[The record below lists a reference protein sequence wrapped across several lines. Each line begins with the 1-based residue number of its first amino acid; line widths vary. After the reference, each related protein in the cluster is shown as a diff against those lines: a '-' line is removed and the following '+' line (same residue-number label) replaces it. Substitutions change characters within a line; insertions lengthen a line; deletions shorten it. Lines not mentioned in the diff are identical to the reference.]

1 MLILTPQADSYAI
14 CKLGSN
20 DPIPLW
26 AFHGSLCSVTRT
38 LDEMSIV
45 CREASVPDDVEREGR
60 WRCLKVEGPLDLSV
74 TGILASLVTPLSHA
88 GISIFALSTYQ
99 TDYLLVKAE
108 ALDHAIEVLRAA
120 GHEVR

>member
-1 MLILTPQADSYAI
+1 MLILTLQADSYAI
-14 CKLGSN
+14 CKLASN

-26 AFHGSLCSVTRT
+26 AFTGSLCSVTRT
-38 LDEMSIV
+38 LDELSIV

-74 TGILASLVTPLSHA
+74 TGILASLVTPLSEA
-88 GISIFALSTYQ
+88 GISIFSLSTYQ
-99 TDYLLVKAE
+99 TDYVLMKSEMLDRAVE
-108 ALDHAIEVLRAA
+108 ALRAA